1 MDGLNLYAYCRNN
14 PVYYVDPS
22 GNICDSAAQEIM
34 KKFKM
39 NGTFTASRNEQKKL
53 AAYLRNKDRN
63 GIPLTPMES
72 LCQMPK
78 WELRSLNP
86 IKHQNK
92 VRFAIQMERKAVIRK
107 GINMGRQYHFAMEG
121 ADEKLFME
129 YLKDNGYI
137 VYLERTHRM
146 PEIIEEF
153 PASFSDAWF
162 ICIYHPA
169 FGDMKFKSYMLDG
182 KSNTKIDYIESMT
195 EPVIEFTRTLVCHEE
210 KKIRSGRIWMQ
221 MKYWNEY
228 DELVSKSENLDKG
241 FKDIKNG

>member
-1 MDGLNLYAYCRNN
+1 
-14 PVYYVDPS
+14 
-22 GNICDSAAQEIM
+22 
-34 KKFKM
+34 
-39 NGTFTASRNEQKKL
+39 
-53 AAYLRNKDRN
+53 
-63 GIPLTPMES
+63 
-72 LCQMPK
+72 
-78 WELRSLNP
+78 
-86 IKHQNK
+86 
-92 VRFAIQMERKAVIRK
+92 
-107 GINMGRQYHFAMEG
+107 MGRQYHFAMEG

-241 FKDIKNG
+241 FKDIKKWIKKHLQNMEQKNERGKVEKIAVSKELVRLFEEEGYHW